1 MVNTQRCYSLNGQ
14 FDQVISYAED
24 NIKLKQV
31 RVIKDEVSE
40 AWKSYSKKVEE
51 EIIPLAEKEDAQE
64 DVYERV
70 EKRWKV
76 FKRLAIGSAIGFLPL
91 LIIASLLQEKVV
103 WLILQQLPQ
112 PIDVLLDF
120 FLTVLFFGILIGLPI
135 VSVIMLVIFSI
146 KKKVEYKKWRTVY
159 NDYIS
164 VLNNVNAPYSD
175 LLSQRYYEIE
185 NLYINSL
192 SPEAR
197 ELYLLRKE
205 SERQHKEQMRSQ
217 QMQHEEHMRVQ
228 REIEKQ
234 VREQTI
240 LTGELLDI
248 ERRKEEFYGG
258 Y

>member
-1 MVNTQRCYSLNGQ
+1 MINSQQCFSLNGQ
-14 FDQVISYAED
+14 FNQVISYAED
-24 NIKLKQV
+24 NMNLKQV
-31 RVIKDEVSE
+31 PMIKSEISE
-40 AWKSYSKKVEE
+40 AWKSYRKKVEE

-70 EKRWKV
+70 EKRSKV

-91 LIIASLLQEKVV
+91 LIIASILQEKVV

-112 PIDVLLDF
+112 PFNVLLDF
-120 FLTVLFFGILIGLPI
+120 VLTVLLFGILIALPI

-146 KKKVEYKKWRTVY
+146 KKKAEYKKWRIIY

-164 VLNNVNAPYSD
+164 ALNGLNEPYSK

-205 SERQHKEQMRSQ
+205 SERQHKEQMRNQ
-217 QMQHEEHMRVQ
+217 QIQHEEQMHIH

-234 VREQTI
+234 MREQTA